1 MSSGILRKGGDGMMK
16 LNTFRLFRTARPL
29 TADEKKRRLRG
40 LRRHTLIFSLLLSF
54 VLALGGSFAWY
65 TVADNVV
72 NNLVSRDSPSR
83 FHVRAVDEFTAAPDH
98 GVYAKRVGAVNLDNR
113 PAFARL
119 LVSAVFVIDSPAGG
133 PPIVM
138 HATIGPPGSGA
149 MVIMAD
155 FNASDWKDGGDGYFY
170 YLRVLHALEST
181 DTGWNTG
188 NDRNLFNTVT
198 MGTLPAGYENARLV
212 IEVACEAVGVTPPGE
227 YINGWWHGVTP
238 AANPLLAVHTALQNA
253 K

>member
-1 MSSGILRKGGDGMMK
+1 M
-16 LNTFRLFRTARPL
+16 
-29 TADEKKRRLRG
+29 RRLR
-40 LRRHTLIFSLLLSF
+40 LCTVIFSLLFAF
-54 VLALGGSFAWY
+54 VMVLGSTFAWF
-65 TVADNVV
+65 TESDQVINQ
-72 NNLVSRDSPSR
+72 LRTWPTE
-83 FHVRAVDEFTAAPDH
+83 FHVKALDVFDKIPVGIGT
-98 GVYAKRVGAVNLDNR
+98 YSKRVGAVNLDNR

-138 HATIGPPGSGA
+138 HATIGPPGSGT